1 MAALGLIRTRVCRYW
16 SGPKPHDNDA
26 PGADAQYVSTSGRRD
41 GNIDQVVTANARR
54 KFGGLIAQLLPG
66 NRCALENSA
75 LYFQVSPPID
85 RLGIALGHMALGMVF
100 GLFIGGAVARRR
112 AARRLSN

>member
-54 KFGGLIAQLLPG
+54 KFGGL
-66 NRCALENSA
+66 SA
-75 LYFQVSPPID
+75 GTPTKSIRASHP
-85 RLGIALGHMALGMVF
+85 
-100 GLFIGGAVARRR
+100 GGA
-112 AARRLSN
+112 SSFTM